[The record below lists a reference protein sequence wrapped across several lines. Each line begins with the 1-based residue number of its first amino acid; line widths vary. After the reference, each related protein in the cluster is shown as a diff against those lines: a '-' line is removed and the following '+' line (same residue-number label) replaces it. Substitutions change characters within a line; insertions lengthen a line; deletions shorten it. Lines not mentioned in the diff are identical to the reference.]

1 MTYAA
6 AFTPHR
12 WQLDAIAAY
21 ETLGGVFVAA
31 DPGTGKTYVAAR
43 IAAARPRPLLLTP
56 APRQA
61 LAQLRSYGVTA
72 YLAADRRTAARAD
85 RGHVAIATY
94 AWLTRKEQAE
104 YLTNGRFSDVLLDE
118 YHMVRGFEHSARRR
132 IERELVARPEV
143 RVAVFTASP
152 MSGRIH
158 DFAFGLRW
166 ALRSRVRHLIPPLVS
181 GLDALEDHLSRSPS
195 AREDFRRRLEATPGV
210 WLAVDAGHYP
220 GTVRFEILRPP
231 GGPAARLPATWV
243 TPGGLAVKSA
253 AHAAEVDRQLAW
265 GFYLDAD
272 PRPSERYLEAR
283 RRWGAIVRR
292 VAATGLADTEEQ
304 VRDVEPAAYAWWVRE
319 AAHEGDVAETSPRW
333 LPGSHR
339 LIWWVGDLVREAP
352 PTLVWADHRALQ
364 DTIANALGVP
374 RHREGCRA
382 DGRLPTDHGRTA
394 VLSIDSC
401 YQSYNLQAT
410 HAHNLILEPQADP
423 ERMKQLIARTARQGQ
438 PADVVHVGIVLNGP
452 RAENALRTAHAR
464 AILVRELTGKSNPL
478 LTLDPRDFDG

>member
-1 MTYAA
+1 MTDAV

-72 YLAADRRTAARAD
+72 YLAADRKAAARGARGA

-220 GTVRFEILRPP
+220 GTVRFELLRPP
-231 GGPAARLPATWV
+231 RG
-243 TPGGLAVKSA
+243 
-253 AHAAEVDRQLAW
+253 
-265 GFYLDAD
+265 
-272 PRPSERYLEAR
+272 
-283 RRWGAIVRR
+283 
-292 VAATGLADTEEQ
+292 
-304 VRDVEPAAYAWWVRE
+304 
-319 AAHEGDVAETSPRW
+319 
-333 LPGSHR
+333 
-339 LIWWVGDLVREAP
+339 
-352 PTLVWADHRALQ
+352 
-364 DTIANALGVP
+364 
-374 RHREGCRA
+374 
-382 DGRLPTDHGRTA
+382 
-394 VLSIDSC
+394 
-401 YQSYNLQAT
+401 
-410 HAHNLILEPQADP
+410 
-423 ERMKQLIARTARQGQ
+423 
-438 PADVVHVGIVLNGP
+438 
-452 RAENALRTAHAR
+452 
-464 AILVRELTGKSNPL
+464 
-478 LTLDPRDFDG
+478 